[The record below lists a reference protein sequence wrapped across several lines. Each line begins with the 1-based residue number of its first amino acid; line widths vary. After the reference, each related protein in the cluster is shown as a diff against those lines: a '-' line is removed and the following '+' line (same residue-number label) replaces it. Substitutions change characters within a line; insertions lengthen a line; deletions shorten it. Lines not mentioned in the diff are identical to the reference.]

1 MTSLLALLAAS
12 IRNNQALPPYLTP
25 PKHSYLSISRLIE
38 IREGEDDNDVLG
50 IKNVNETGF
59 RSIGV
64 IEVASACAV
73 DGLGELVKYVRELV
87 GEVDFSFQIK
97 VKDS

>member
-12 IRNNQALPPYLTP
+12 IRNNQALPPYLAA
-25 PKHSYLSISRLIE
+25 PKQSYLSIWRQIE
-38 IREGEDDNDVLG
+38 VREGEDGNNLLG
-50 IKNVNETGF
+50 IENVNEPGF
-59 RSIGV
+59 RSLGV
-64 IEVASACAV
+64 IDVASACAI
-73 DGLGELVKYVRELV
+73 DGLSELVGYVKELV